1 MEKVDSST
9 KMDND
14 IKIPKDKK
22 EVTNLFIQLFKFDKS
37 FFLSFLFY
45 IHIIIQIV
53 VLIFYIYGL
62 SRGGF
67 ATFLLWIL
75 LYPLVFF
82 IVRFIFEWIS
92 IVFSINNNLKE
103 IKDELKSRK

>member
-22 EVTNLFIQLFKFDKS
+22 EATNLLIQLFKFDKS

-67 ATFLLWIL
+67 ATFLL
-75 LYPLVFF
+75 
-82 IVRFIFEWIS
+82 
-92 IVFSINNNLKE
+92 
-103 IKDELKSRK
+103 

>member
-1 MEKVDSST
+1 MEKTKENSST
-9 KMDND
+9 ND
-14 IKIPKDKK
+14 EIKFPKDKK
-22 EVTNLFIQLFKFDKS
+22 EATNLFIQLFKFDKS

-67 ATFLLWIL
+67 ATFLL
-75 LYPLVFF
+75 
-82 IVRFIFEWIS
+82 
-92 IVFSINNNLKE
+92 
-103 IKDELKSRK
+103 

>member
-22 EVTNLFIQLFKFDKS
+22 EATNLFIQLFKFDKS

>member
-22 EVTNLFIQLFKFDKS
+22 EATNLLIQLFKFDKS

>member
-1 MEKVDSST
+1 MEKTKENSST
-9 KMDND
+9 ND
-14 IKIPKDKK
+14 EIKFPKDKK
-22 EVTNLFIQLFKFDKS
+22 EATNLFIQLFKFDKS